1 MILTVPDSPT
11 LHYIGKSMIL
21 IVPGSLRPSSYY
33 EEVNDFNCPGLRPTR
48 HYIIRKSMVL
58 IVPGPPTPHYI
69 RKSMILIVPG
79 SLPSLE
85 CLEIDP
91 EASRATFG
99 CGKLAGCGKLSH
111 RRFKDT
117 LLTSRSRSGIARCR
131 SMRGVCN
138 ILSSVTLP
146 WRSSEGRSM
155 SLNARN
161 LQYIINIS
169 SSWGE
174 LRGSLDV
181 AQCVEFTI

>member
-99 CGKLAGCGKLSH
+99 CGKLAG
-111 RRFKDT
+111 
-117 LLTSRSRSGIARCR
+117 
-131 SMRGVCN
+131 
-138 ILSSVTLP
+138 
-146 WRSSEGRSM
+146 
-155 SLNARN
+155 SLRDAGN
-161 LQYIINIS
+161 
-169 SSWGE
+169 
-174 LRGSLDV
+174 
-181 AQCVEFTI
+181 